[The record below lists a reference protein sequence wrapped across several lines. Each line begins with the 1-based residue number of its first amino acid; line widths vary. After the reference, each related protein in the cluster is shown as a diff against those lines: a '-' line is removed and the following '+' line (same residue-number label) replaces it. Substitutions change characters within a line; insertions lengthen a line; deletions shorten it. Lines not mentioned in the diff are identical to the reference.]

1 MRYIECDDELSMRG
15 DTLQEA
21 IDKDRADGLIP
32 FYVRTVMTFMLL
44 YKYII
49 WKYNMNLVLLLLNYL
64 AFQSF
69 DFERTGCRLF

>member
-15 DTLQEA
+15 DALQEA

-32 FYVRTVMTFMLL
+32 FYVRTAMALMLL

-49 WKYNMNLVLLLLNYL
+49 
-64 AFQSF
+64 
-69 DFERTGCRLF
+69 

>member
-15 DTLQEA
+15 DALQEA

-32 FYVRTVMTFMLL
+32 FYVRTAMAFMLL

-49 WKYNMNLVLLLLNYL
+49 WKYNMNLVVLLLLNYL

-69 DFERTGCRLF
+69 ECERTYEG

>member
-15 DTLQEA
+15 DALQEA

-32 FYVRTVMTFMLL
+32 FYVRTFMAFMLL

-49 WKYNMNLVLLLLNYL
+49 
-64 AFQSF
+64 
-69 DFERTGCRLF
+69 